1 MKTLNEIKHYFFA
14 TLWEL
19 KNTTPSEHLK
29 THLQTRLETL
39 ADILGDEFPEE
50 YREQY
55 EEAIQ

>member
-1 MKTLNEIKHYFFA
+1 MKTLNEIKRDFFA

-29 THLQTRLETL
+29 NYLQTRLETL
-39 ADILGDEFPEE
+39 ADILGDDFPEE

-55 EEAIQ
+55 EETI